1 MEEEKFDPRQS
12 LQLIDSMINL
22 AKNRFS
28 ENGHLYLVWGWVV
41 LFCSLLHYAAIKW
54 AWWARPEWVWGLT
67 WAALLYQFF
76 YISKRKRKA
85 RVRMYADEIL
95 GAVWLVF
102 VGCGG
107 ILGIVVGRLGN
118 WQVMYSLILMLY
130 GIPTILS
137 GAVLRFRPLVAGGL
151 VCWGLSIISSFLAFE
166 YSILMISIAVIAAWI
181 IPGYLMQVRHS
192 EQQS

>member
-1 MEEEKFDPRQS
+1 
-12 LQLIDSMINL
+12 
-22 AKNRFS
+22 
-28 ENGHLYLVWGWVV
+28 
-41 LFCSLLHYAAIKW
+41 
-54 AWWARPEWVWGLT
+54 
-67 WAALLYQFF
+67 
-76 YISKRKRKA
+76 
-85 RVRMYADEIL
+85 MYADEIL